1 MLEDKKIVL
10 AISGSIAAYKSVFLC
25 RLLIKAGCKV
35 KVVMTKASESFITPL
50 TLSTLSGHSV
60 SNDWEEGAIWNNHVD
75 LGLWADL
82 VLIAP
87 ATANTISKM
96 AHGLCDNMLMATYL
110 SAKCPVMI
118 CPAMDLDMWKHPST
132 QSNIQLLQSYG
143 NMIVP
148 VGHGFLASGLVGDG
162 RMAEPEEILE
172 FVHQHFMQ
180 YQVFKGQKILITA
193 GPTYEAIDPVRFI
206 GNYSSG
212 KMGFAIAKL
221 AASLGADV
229 ILISGP
235 TKLEVNHD
243 RIQLFKVTSAQEMY
257 EAANDHFDNCDIAI
271 LAAAVADYKPATI
284 APNKIK
290 KNDQHITIDL
300 VKTID
305 IAASLGEKKGNN
317 QILVGFALETN
328 DEINHAKQKLHKK
341 NLDFIVLNSLQDIGA
356 GFMHDTN
363 KVSILDSTGNIV
375 HYGLKSKEAV
385 AGDILDYLVNFI
397 K

>member
-1 MLEDKKIVL
+1 MLEDKKIIL

-50 TLSTLSGHSV
+50 TLSTLSGHPISI
-60 SNDWEEGAIWNNHVD
+60 DWEEGAIWNNHVD

-96 AHGLCDNMLMATYL
+96 AHGSCDNMLMATYL

-132 QSNIQLLQSYG
+132 QSNIQMLQSYG
-143 NMIVP
+143 NIIVP

-180 YQVFKGQKILITA
+180 YQVFKGRKILITA

-212 KMGFAIAKL
+212 KMGFALAKL
-221 AASLGADV
+221 AASCGADV

-235 TKLEVNHD
+235 TKLTVNHD
-243 RIQLFKVTSAQEMY
+243 RIQVFNVTSAQEMY
-257 EAANDHFDNCDIAI
+257 EVANDHFDNCDIAI
-271 LAAAVADYKPATI
+271 LAAAVADYKPATV
-284 APNKIK
+284 ALNKIK
-290 KNDQHITIDL
+290 KNDQHFSIDL

-305 IAASLGEKKGNN
+305 IAASLGEKKSKN

-385 AGDILDYLVNFI
+385 AGDILDYLANFI